1 MKHFLFLLPCEIEC
15 STKEWFPSNGNF
27 SLVGTQHAVHC
38 DWVLLR
44 EYGESSCLDVL
55 NLKVKLYFWPFRAKV
70 NITISQWSLKL
81 RKTNRPKYGTTR
93 KRESKL
99 KSCSFFGCFSQWL
112 WLVDLENYGGYI
124 YIYIYIAQ
132 VVITSSV
139 NQNISIG
146 LMIYFVW
153 SKNAREQ
160 EFRLSCY
167 TRYNHIQISSFLC
180 TLYPVRG

>member
-27 SLVGTQHAVHC
+27 SLVGTQHAVHF

-55 NLKVKLYFWPFRAKV
+55 NLKVKLYFWPFRTMVDITQVRDNAKARV
-70 NITISQWSLKL
+70 KIEIMQ
-81 RKTNRPKYGTTR
+81 
-93 KRESKL
+93 
-99 KSCSFFGCFSQWL
+99 FFRLLFSMVMTGWPG
-112 WLVDLENYGGYI
+112 EIRRIYI
-124 YIYIYIAQ
+124 YIYIYISQ

-153 SKNAREQ
+153 SKSAREQ

-167 TRYNHIQISSFLC
+167 KRYNHIQISSFLC

>member
-15 STKEWFPSNGNF
+15 SAKEWFPSNGNF

-55 NLKVKLYFWPFRAKV
+55 NLKVKLYFWPFRTKV

-124 YIYIYIAQ
+124 YIYS
-132 VVITSSV
+132 TSG
-139 NQNISIG
+139 NN
-146 LMIYFVW
+146 
-153 SKNAREQ
+153 
-160 EFRLSCY
+160 
-167 TRYNHIQISSFLC
+167 FLC
-180 TLYPVRG
+180 KPKYLDWPHDLFCLVQKCTRTGV